1 MIEIKNKTR
10 SPVQLVIKSKKA
22 PKSFTT
28 LNIPGIGAG
37 NNIYFL
43 EDERNTEYVERAEK
57 MGLISIKHLTKREL
71 NTKGE

>member
-10 SPVQLVIKSKKA
+10 SPVQLVIRSKKS

-37 NNIYFL
+37 NNTFYL
-43 EDERNTEYVERAEK
+43 DDERNTEYVDRAEK
-57 MGLISIKHLTKREL
+57 MGLISIKKIKRIEKRE
-71 NTKGE
+71 K

>member
-10 SPVQLVIKSKKA
+10 GPVQVLIRSRKS

-28 LNIPGIGAG
+28 LNIPGLGSDR
-37 NNIYFL
+37 NTYLL

-57 MGLISIKHLTKREL
+57 LGLISTRHLTKKEL
-71 NTKGE
+71 NKGE

>member
-10 SPVQLVIKSKKA
+10 GPVQILIRSRKS

-28 LNIPGIGAG
+28 LNVPGIGSG
-37 NNIYFL
+37 KNTYML

-57 MGLISIKHLTKREL
+57 MGLISTRHLTKKDL
-71 NTKGE
+71 NKGE

>member
-10 SPVQLVIKSKKA
+10 GPVQILIRSRKA

-28 LNIPGIGAG
+28 LNVPGIGAG
-37 NNIYFL
+37 NNIYYL

-57 MGLISIKHLTKREL
+57 MGLISTRHLTKKEL
-71 NTKGE
+71 NKGE

>member
-10 SPVQLVIKSKKA
+10 GPVQVLIRSRKS

-28 LNIPGIGAG
+28 LNIPGLGSDK
-37 NNIYFL
+37 NTYLL

-57 MGLISIKHLTKREL
+57 LGLISTRHLTKKEL
-71 NTKGE
+71 NKGE

>member
-28 LNIPGIGAG
+28 LNIPGIGSG
-37 NNIYFL
+37 KNIYLL
-43 EDERNTEYVERAEK
+43 EDERNTEYVDRVEK
-57 MGLISIKHLTKREL
+57 MGLISTKHINKREL
-71 NTKGE
+71 NKGE